1 MRVFFTGFE
10 PESLQ
15 FAVIAAQFEGKWIYV
30 RHRERDTFE
39 IPGGHIEP
47 GETSFEAAVR
57 ELEEETGAFDF
68 TLYPL
73 KKYAVERD
81 GATTYGELFFA
92 DVTKLDEMQDYEMAE
107 RVLCEKPPER
117 QTYPEIQPMLFEC
130 AAKWLGLE

>member
-1 MRVFFTGFE
+1 MRVFFMDSE

-15 FAVIAAQFEGKWIYV
+15 FSVIAAQFDGKWIYV

-47 GETSFEAAVR
+47 GESSFEAAVR
-57 ELEEETGAFDF
+57 ELEEETGAVDF

-81 GATTYGELFFA
+81 GMTTYGELFYA
-92 DVTKLDEMQDYEMAE
+92 DVTKLGDLPDFEMAE
-107 RVLCEKPPER
+107 RLLCSAPPAA
-117 QTYPEIQPMLFEC
+117 QTYPAIQPMLFEYVC
-130 AAKWLGLE
+130 KWLG